1 MGVLKMLRRGCQEVM
16 VMATESPKYVK
27 VRALAK
33 IAKIQESSKYKTFF
47 SGAAVQAF
55 NRVEGS
61 AFAGKPLKQNEA
73 DVGSTR

>member
-1 MGVLKMLRRGCQEVM
+1 
-16 VMATESPKYVK
+16 MATESPKYVK